1 MSIKTV
7 PTIVAAMT
15 ALAVSFLSLG
25 RLDAQAPAAT
35 ALSGVVSS
43 SEEGKMEGVLV
54 TARRTGAPFS
64 VTVVSNAQ
72 GRYAFPR
79 ANLEPGTYALTIRAV
94 GYDVNDPG
102 PVTITAA
109 TPAKADL
116 TLRKTKDL
124 AAQLTSM
131 EWFLS
136 IPGTPEQKA
145 GFVRQTAACDACHS
159 VERIMRSKYT
169 AEQWP
174 PVIRRMTTY
183 NGDKTSLLRHQK
195 NPGWQSVP
203 LQGAGAN
210 PRFGSVPV
218 KDLAEYLASI
228 NLSTAAKW
236 PYELKTVPRPKGRA
250 TKVIVTV
257 YDIPRQP
264 SVMHDLDVDG
274 KGNVWYGN
282 SGWDYIG
289 KLDPKTNTFS
299 EYESP
304 NNLPAESKILGVMD
318 IQVDKD
324 NRIWAGLPGPK
335 VGYFDQGTLK
345 WTLFDLPPTSR
356 GISFIAPFYGTHTTV
371 WGKETGIGLTA
382 YRVDPA
388 TGKVDAFKAFE
399 GAPPGP
405 HSMYMIDRDAEN
417 NAWYQDFGSHNIGT
431 INGKTGKV
439 TLYPTPTPNAFPRR
453 GNTDAQGRFWFGEF
467 FADNLAYFDTK
478 AKKFE
483 EIPMRQYAQPYY
495 ARPVPNGEIWT
506 SSLGT
511 DRVYRFN
518 PKTKEFVEYLM
529 PVYYDSRKVA
539 FDPSS
544 PSTTIWLPSKNT
556 AQMIRVQ
563 PLD

>member
-1 MSIKTV
+1 MRMSRVLTCCV
-7 PTIVAAMT
+7 AVVAVAALCP
-15 ALAVSFLSLG
+15 ASGSVS
-25 RLDAQAPAAT
+25 AQAPAST

-43 SEEGKMEGVLV
+43 AEEGKMEGVLV

-64 VTVVSNAQ
+64 VTVATDAQ
-72 GRYAFPR
+72 GRYAFPK
-79 ANLEPGTYALTIRAV
+79 ANLEPGPYALTIRAV
-94 GYDVNDPG
+94 GYDLSAAA
-102 PVTITAA
+102 PVDVTADKTA
-109 TPAKADL
+109 HADL
-116 TLRKTKDL
+116 ALVKTKDL

-131 EWFLS
+131 EWYLS

-145 GFVRQTAACDACHS
+145 ALVRQTAACGACHS
-159 VERIMRSKYT
+159 MERIVRSKYT

-183 NGDKTSLLRHQK
+183 NGDKTSLRRHQK
-195 NPGWQSVP
+195 NPGSESMP
-203 LQGAGAN
+203 LQGPGAN
-210 PRFGSVPV
+210 PLFGSAPV
-218 KDLAEYLASI
+218 KDLAEYLATI
-228 NLSTAAKW
+228 NLSRASTW

-289 KLDPKTNTFS
+289 KLDPKTNIFS

-304 NNLPAESKILGVMD
+304 NHLPAESKILGVMD

-335 VGYFDQGTLK
+335 FGYFDPSTLR
-345 WTLFDLPPTSR
+345 WTLFDLPPASR
-356 GISFIAPFYGTHTTV
+356 GISFIAPFYGRETTV
-371 WGKETGIGLTA
+371 WGKETGAGLTA
-382 YRVDPA
+382 YRLDPR
-388 TGKVDAFKAFE
+388 TSKVDAFKTFA

-405 HSMYMIDRDAEN
+405 HSMYMIDRDAED
-417 NAWYQDFGSHNIGT
+417 NAWFQDFGSHNIGT
-431 INGKTGKV
+431 VDGKTGKV

-467 FADNLAYFDTK
+467 YADQLGYFDTK
-478 AKKFE
+478 AKTFAE
-483 EIPMRQYAQPYY
+483 FPIRPYAQPYY
-495 ARPVPNGEIWT
+495 ARPLPNGEIWT

-511 DRVYRFN
+511 DRVYRFDT
-518 PKTKEFVEYLM
+518 KTREFVEYLM
-529 PVYYDSRKVA
+529 PVYYDARKVA

-544 PSTTIWLPSKNT
+544 PRPTIWLPSKNT
-556 AQMIRVQ
+556 AQIIRVQ